1 MIRRLIGTTYL
12 RAIGWKIHGNAPDR
26 EHIGV
31 MLAAPHTANQ
41 DFLLMLS
48 TAWAS
53 DLRPRYMIKKEYLQ
67 GPLKPFFALTG
78 AIATDRENPGSLVAD
93 LTARAKAGEAF
104 MLVIAPE
111 GTRALTKGWKSGFY
125 RIALDAGIPVTPCSV
140 DSAKREIW
148 FGPTLHLSGDMR
160 ADMDQLR
167 AFYADKGGVDPSK
180 KSPVRL
186 SGEDEPAAD

>member
-1 MIRRLIGTTYL
+1 MLRRLIGSAYL
-12 RAIGWKIHGNAPDR
+12 RAIGWTIHGTAPDR

-53 DLRPRYMIKKEYLQ
+53 ELRPKYLIKKEFVQ
-67 GPLKPFFALTG
+67 GPLKPFFTLTG
-78 AIATDRENPGSLVAD
+78 AIATDRKNPGTLVED
-93 LTARAKAGEAF
+93 LTERAKAGESF
-104 MLVIAPE
+104 ILVIAPE

-140 DSAKREIW
+140 DSATKQIW
-148 FGPTLHLSGDMR
+148 FGPSMQLTGDMG
-160 ADMDQLR
+160 ADMDRLR

-186 SGEDEPAAD
+186 PGEDDQPTR